1 MSKGGTPA
9 APAPH
14 AESPRSQPSFEAE
27 RAQLA
32 EDVYILTAEK
42 AKQQVSGIAWA
53 SLHASCNP
61 FAASSPPTVSLTN
74 ATEEAEAAC

>member
-1 MSKGGTPA
+1 MLPCFLCSFFTRKSSKDISKGGTSA
-9 APAPH
+9 APPPQ

-53 SLHASCNP
+53 SLHALCNS
-61 FAASSPPTVSLTN
+61 FAA
-74 ATEEAEAAC
+74 

>member
-1 MSKGGTPA
+1 MPPCFLCSFFTRKGSKDVSKGGAPA
-9 APAPH
+9 APAPQ

-53 SLHASCNP
+53 SLHALCKS
-61 FAASSPPTVSLTN
+61 FAA
-74 ATEEAEAAC
+74 